1 MRDAD
6 DDRER
11 MFDEECPGPSELESA
26 LAHDRLADV
35 AAQTPIIVETSTPL
49 AEVIRT
55 MRSERRAC
63 VLVTRSGNL
72 AGIFTERDVLM
83 KVAANSIDAEHTSID
98 GFMTPDPYTLPAD
111 ANVALAL
118 NRMVLEGFRHI
129 PILDEA
135 GKPWKVISMR
145 NLIEYLGE
153 IYAREMLTI
162 PPEPT
167 VRRFP
172 SREGA

>member
-11 MFDEECPGPSELESA
+11 LFDEECPGPSDLESA
-26 LAHDRLADV
+26 LAHDKLADV
-35 AAQTPIIVETSTPL
+35 AAQAPLILEVSTSL

-55 MRSERRAC
+55 MRSERRAS
-63 VLVTRSGNL
+63 VLITRNGDL
-72 AGIFTERDVLM
+72 AGIFTERDILM
-83 KVAANSIDAEHTSID
+83 KVAANPIDVEHTTVEP
-98 GFMTPDPYTLPAD
+98 FMTPDPYTLPAD
-111 ANVALAL
+111 ATVALAL

-153 IYAREMLTI
+153 IYGREMLTI
-162 PPEPT
+162 PPESSA
-167 VRRFP
+167 RRFP